1 MFTKQTLWIAI
12 IVSMVI
18 GGFVGVAIDRY
29 GFQNNDSHFGKTR
42 FVNYVSKRLDLTSS
56 QRRQLDSLINYVH
69 PKFQAIRKKFN
80 ADLQDQMDSTKKM
93 ITEILTTEQQHEFQ
107 VVLNQM
113 KKNSDN
119 H

>member
-42 FVNYVSKRLDLTSS
+42 FVNYRFKETRLDQQSAETVGFIDKLRLSEIPGDKEEI
-56 QRRQLDSLINYVH
+56 QR
-69 PKFQAIRKKFN
+69 
-80 ADLQDQMDSTKKM
+80 
-93 ITEILTTEQQHEFQ
+93 
-107 VVLNQM
+107 
-113 KKNSDN
+113 
-119 H
+119 